1 MQKSSQELCIEQR
14 QKSDDKWARRKSRWA
29 KWKAEQVKA
38 LERQRS
44 WNVIAR
50 RTDNV

>member
-1 MQKSSQELCIEQR
+1 MKKSSQELCIEQR

-38 LERQRS
+38 LAEEEKLECHREENR
-44 WNVIAR
+44 
-50 RTDNV
+50 

>member
-1 MQKSSQELCIEQR
+1 MKKSSQELCIEQR

-38 LERQRS
+38 LTEEEKLECHREENR
-44 WNVIAR
+44 
-50 RTDNV
+50 